1 MQILG
6 GALSLVT
13 ASQAPADALL
23 ERVSFTAPAPEPDWA
38 TVLSSALKREPEIV
52 RSSSGPDHDKIF
64 TVTVTAD
71 GLSASATGRSVKAA
85 RKAAA
90 RSYVLQY
97 LPPHAAPAE
106 TPGRPQNP
114 PQRRGRIEV
123 TSPPSMCVQSGGRN
137 RPSRSPTPR
146 G

>member
-1 MQILG
+1 MQIL

-97 LPPHAAPAE
+97 LPHAAPAE
-106 TPGRPQNP
+106 TPGRPQMP
-114 PQRRGRIEV
+114 PGAAAVSRSLPPACACSPVGATGFRGR
-123 TSPPSMCVQSGGRN
+123 
-137 RPSRSPTPR
+137 RPPR